1 MCEHIHVK
9 CSRERLGPMA
19 AGRVAGIAMLE
30 DPSTLSIKELKAILA
45 QHGVDSSGCLEKRDL
60 IHLLEQAQ
68 PSKRQKSAPD
78 TSAIFIDTPP
88 RPLDTI
94 ALLHS
99 AHLSRLLSVL
109 PPEER
114 RPREP
119 DPQRLCDE
127 HTVPPVAGH
136 QLRVCT
142 FNLLDDVRVK
152 MGHGGIHAVWDM
164 RRINVLRCL
173 LAMDADV
180 YLLQELNA
188 KSIDFLRATLGS
200 EYTLVPFSE
209 TAGGVGIMYR
219 AVPPPAD
226 ARRAVYL
233 TPAGASYKRNLIA
246 PSASASERLRPGSC
260 LGIAI
265 HVPLVVH
272 GMAPTAAS
280 MPAVVGASSAS
291 PPAAPAPHAAY
302 GVDQPLHPFRIV
314 ASSVHLTPMD
324 KNGHLHSCNREARY
338 FGAALGRDLLRLPA
352 AHGHCPMILGGD
364 FNAGTHGK
372 RATANS
378 GSDGSGGGPPSLH
391 AELTRAMQRRPD
403 GRSPDSD
410 DEWPEDSDVANDDQ
424 ALRWPPPGKVT
435 LARDLFRDSKLR
447 EREFGGLQ
455 RGSTCCSVHL
465 QNFEGRLQGVA
476 ARAANEEWHE
486 KWPKGECTDEGHIDW
501 LLASMAHGDKTQPQ
515 LRARR
520 ALVCTERL
528 CAPLP
533 PHQPSHLVGPGGDH
547 IPKGGAVFPSD
558 HYPVVV
564 DLELDLD
571 APESARQ
578 PVATGVASQNT
589 SDREQRAVVR

>member
-1 MCEHIHVK
+1 
-9 CSRERLGPMA
+9 MA
-19 AGRVAGIAMLE
+19 AGRVAAIATFE

-45 QHGVDSSGCLEKRDL
+45 HNGVDSSGCLEKRDL
-60 IHLLEQAQ
+60 VELLEQAL
-68 PSKRQKSAPD
+68 PAKRQKITPD
-78 TSAIFIDTPP
+78 TSAVFIASTP
-88 RPLDTI
+88 RPFHTI
-94 ALLHS
+94 AQLHS
-99 AHLSRLLSVL
+99 AHLSRLLSIL

-114 RPREP
+114 RPKEP
-119 DPQRLCDE
+119 NPQRLCDE
-127 HTVPPVAGH
+127 HRVPPVAGH

-142 FNLLDDVRVK
+142 YNLLDDVRVE

-173 LAMDADV
+173 LAIDADM

-188 KSIDFLRATLGS
+188 KSVGFLRATLGP

-226 ARRAVYL
+226 ARRTVYL
-233 TPAGASYKRNLIA
+233 TPAGASSKRKFYS
-246 PSASASERLRPGSC
+246 PSESASERVRLGSC
-260 LGIAI
+260 IGFAI
-265 HVPLVVH
+265 HVPLLVH
-272 GMAPTAAS
+272 GLTPTAAS
-280 MPAVVGASSAS
+280 MPAAVGDSSAT
-291 PPAAPAPHAAY
+291 PPSTPVPHAAY
-302 GVDQPLHPFRIV
+302 GVDQPLQPFRIV
-314 ASSVHLTPMD
+314 ASSTHLTPTD
-324 KNGHLHSCNREARY
+324 KNGHLQSCNREARY

-372 RATANS
+372 RATANP
-378 GSDGSGGGPPSLH
+378 GSGPPSLH
-391 AELTRAMQRRPD
+391 AELTRAMQRRPE

-410 DEWPEDSDVANDDQ
+410 DEWPEDSCVANDDQ
-424 ALRWPPPGKVT
+424 ALRWPPAGEVT

-455 RGSTCCSVHL
+455 RGSTCHSANL

-476 ARAANEEWHE
+476 ARAANEKWHE
-486 KWPKGECTDEGHIDW
+486 TWPKGECTDEGHIDW
-501 LLASMAHGDKTQPQ
+501 LLAGTAHGDKTQPQ

-533 PHQPSHLVGPGGDH
+533 PHQPSHLVGPGGDR

-571 APESARQ
+571 APVPANPLLPRR
-578 PVATGVASQNT
+578 VA
-589 SDREQRAVVR
+589 